1 MAEKDQGNVQQ
12 GNVQLIDP
20 QNYDDNTQ
28 FSPLVNGI
36 NQYQDMYISAEL
48 TAIKRGRTIL
58 STNLVGNITTY
69 DDASLT
75 GDRLISFL
83 GENQDPDS
91 PNYGKF
97 TTNWYDGNTSDPTKQ
112 FEGFGISSINVTV
125 DSSYIP
131 QISVQFID
139 TRGLAFFNRGNSPYR
154 ILFDFPPPLF
164 YLKIKGYFG
173 KGTTYQMH
181 LVNYSTEFRAETG
194 NYHIDAKFVAITY
207 APLTDVLFRYIV
219 QNGLISDQNFSV
231 SPDNEPPINTMDL
244 VFKMDRIFDESFNKQ
259 VKADS
264 DSKDYEEA
272 SKNVN
277 LYSDIMSGIA
287 NISNNPILADAG
299 DPIVFT
305 YNTQTGSKLEG
316 ELSVLGSLNDYNRI
330 IKTLEQQGSPDNMQ
344 PNLFIGFK
352 VGSQQINDVVGPIVP
367 IVPDDT
373 NVVGSGVL
381 AIADDDTSFIDD
393 LIATSL
399 SFLDDEHLFDSEIKK
414 FNNVL
419 NRYRIE
425 YLLSRKDE
433 ISGTDISGTDVGES
447 QKITEIK
454 ESSKD
459 DPTNRTIYAGIN
471 ITKYYLKLNKER
483 TTESKNKT
491 TSMEKLNVKI
501 NQLIK
506 DKLGMTPTIYNIFKI
521 LLDDVDKF
529 FSKLRKVSQD
539 SEEHHEI
546 YKDQII
552 NDSNYV
558 DNNEKI
564 YPFPLI
570 IENEEGPCGG
580 KRQTKT
586 APIEISKRLEKPFPE
601 LEYVQEFI
609 DSFVKYNRIL
619 EQINLRNKTDEHGD
633 DLWMPFTPV
642 DSSFS
647 GSPLVSPY
655 AGNDFNKKGVR
666 TRVFDTFLKR
676 FYVLSQNALFFS
688 FSKES
693 LDSWKNGSGDV
704 LYEDYKTSSDYL
716 KLYAKAESYNLVN
729 SLSNPDVLGLF
740 KSFSEENN
748 KTDKLANG
756 FYAFLDENLS
766 DLYSKPS
773 VSYLISGSKELYKNK
788 YFNDEYEG
796 VAFAS
801 NDDIEFKE
809 GNPEGVFDKFV
820 EKSKVR
826 WGERFWQFEEQ
837 TNESRFK
844 FTKENLI
851 YLPDTITEDGIFTGS
866 KNKTQKTKFIGN
878 RRNFIKKNDKN
889 DIYFIQTVGFL
900 KENPAYTSKPITAI
914 NNLIS
919 KIVNGINPIPY
930 PAIIND
936 LNTQGNQYFFNEKIS
951 YKRANNMK
959 VKNYQSIPDLWI
971 WFLSAYGTELN
982 NGLLNGFSEWSSE
995 HKKLV
1000 ALLYL
1005 SNFGYTLSAFN
1016 YYPYSLNRDYFSGP
1030 ALVELPKFVKLYMG
1044 ALVGVEKGG
1053 DGFWELI
1060 YDFFTKDSFTV
1071 GDVTLEGTPDR
1082 PQPGKEI
1089 QNGGVLIFS
1098 DISDINTHL
1107 SEKDKDVFKS
1117 EFDHFLASDTFK
1129 EFAKDVSA
1137 LIVKIDELEPLCD
1150 ASDDLRDKKVI
1161 KCKYDKYEKVLN
1173 VDNPIIEFLMDR
1185 EVMVVF
1191 NEITFRFLSE
1201 NDIPKTYIPLKSIV
1215 EHTSVRDKNYTDNVD
1230 LFFSEF
1236 FNQVSNIID
1245 DRKKEIDDKE
1255 DELKNLTGDKDIMNQ
1270 TYYSFKNIY
1279 DKWLAGTNKTDTG
1292 YPYKNDP
1299 KGALID
1305 QFAFVNRAMKPIG
1318 NTIIDARQ
1326 LKDMLDNPE
1335 VSIFSLISNI
1345 LSTNGFE
1352 FFPLQNFMS
1361 YTNDDWL
1368 NSFKMSTGPVEKQFP
1383 VFVCMFIG
1391 GTSSYASGIGEFSD
1405 YEDDGIIELDGSNL
1419 PDFDSGDC
1427 KPNPADDGQDYEDN
1441 RLYNQVKAFK
1451 VRYGE
1456 QNQTMFH
1463 GIDVNSTE
1471 FTETNEAIQILSR
1484 LAGDNRQATPKGQNL
1499 YNIYENRAYGATV
1512 TGYGNVMIQPTQ
1524 YFQLEN
1530 VPIYNGAYI
1539 ILSVEH
1545 NIEPNKMITKFSG
1558 TKILK
1563 YPIPRVLNPA
1573 SIVGFDG
1580 GSSDETNISIDSGVG
1595 VVIGSGSTDDNPTN
1609 AKYNSMYDLEIT

>member
-1 MAEKDQGNVQQ
+1 MADNKQGDVQQ

-20 QNYDDNTQ
+20 QKYEDNAQ

-69 DDASLT
+69 DEASLS

-83 GENQDPDS
+83 GENQDPNS
-91 PNYGKF
+91 PNFGKF
-97 TTNWYDGNTSDPTKQ
+97 TTNWYDGSTPDPTKQ
-112 FEGFGISSINVTV
+112 FEGFGISSINVIV
-125 DSSYIP
+125 NSSYIP
-131 QISVQFID
+131 QISIQFID

-207 APLTDVLFRYIV
+207 APLTDVLFRYVV
-219 QNGLISDQNFSV
+219 QNGLIHDQNFSM

-244 VFKMDRIFDESFNKQ
+244 VLKMDRVYDESFNKQ

-272 SKNVN
+272 KKNITQYN
-277 LYSDIMSGIA
+277 DIMGGIA
-287 NISNNPILADAG
+287 NVSNNPILADQG

-316 ELSVLGSLNDYNRI
+316 ELSVLESLNDYNNI

-352 VGSQQINDVVGPIVP
+352 VGKTQAITFD
-367 IVPDDT
+367 PDDIDIDRFD
-373 NVVGSGVL
+373 V
-381 AIADDDTSFIDD
+381 TSQDNK
-393 LIATSL
+393 
-399 SFLDDEHLFDSEIKK
+399 IKE
-414 FNNVL
+414 FNKAL
-419 NRYRIE
+419 NRYRKE
-425 YLLSRKDE
+425 YLLSRKDG

-483 TTESKNKT
+483 TAEVKNKT

-506 DKLGMTPTIYNIFKI
+506 EKLGMTPTIYNIFKI
-521 LLDDVDKF
+521 LLDDVDRF
-529 FSKLRKVSQD
+529 FSKLRKVAQD
-539 SEEHHEI
+539 SENHHEK

-552 NDSNYV
+552 NDPNYV

-570 IENEEGPCGG
+570 IQTEEGPCGG
-580 KRQTKT
+580 IRQTKT
-586 APIEISKRLEKPFPE
+586 APIEISKRLEKQFPE
-601 LEYVQEFI
+601 LEYIQEFI

-619 EQINLRNKTDEHGD
+619 EQVNLRNNVDEQGD
-633 DLWMPFTPV
+633 NIWMPFTPV
-642 DSSFS
+642 DSNL
-647 GSPLVSPY
+647 GSTSLASPY
-655 AGNDFNKKGVR
+655 IGTDFSSKGVR
-666 TRVFDTFLKR
+666 TRVFDVFLKR
-676 FYVLSQNALFFS
+676 FYVLSQNAIFFS
-688 FSKES
+688 FSQES
-693 LDSWKNGSGDV
+693 PNNWISGSEK
-704 LYEDYKTSSDYL
+704 LYEDSKTKNEYI

-729 SLSNPDVLGLF
+729 SLSNPEVFDLF
-740 KSFSEENN
+740 KTFSDENN
-748 KTDKLANG
+748 STDKLTNG
-756 FYAFLDENLS
+756 FYTYLNKELT
-766 DLYSKPS
+766 DLYSDIS
-773 VSYLISGSKELYKNK
+773 ESYRISGAIDLYRNK
-788 YFNDEYEG
+788 YLNDNYKG
-796 VAFAS
+796 VTFTS
-801 NDDIEFKE
+801 DEDIEFKTGDLDNDYDNFIE
-809 GNPEGVFDKFV
+809 E
-820 EKSKVR
+820 SKVR
-826 WGERFWQFEEQ
+826 WSERFFQFEEQ
-837 TNESRFK
+837 TNEAKFK

-851 YLPDTITEDGIFTGS
+851 YLPDTLTDDNFDLGFNG
-866 KNKTQKTKFIGN
+866 KTQKTKFIGN
-878 RRNFIKKNDKN
+878 RRNFIKTNKGKNIN
-889 DIYFIQTVGFL
+889 FIQTVGVL
-900 KENPAYTSKPITAI
+900 KENPAYTSWVG
-914 NNLIS
+914 S
-919 KIVNGINPIPY
+919 KINDFMSKLTASVNDKPY
-930 PAIIND
+930 PAIID
-936 LNTQGNQYFFNEKIS
+936 ELDIQGNQYFFKEDIA
-951 YKRANNMK
+951 YRRANNISIK
-959 VKNYQSIPDLWI
+959 RYQSIPDLWS

-982 NGLLNGFSEWSSE
+982 DGLLNNFGEWNSQ
-995 HKKLV
+995 HTKFV

-1016 YYPYSLNRDYFSGP
+1016 YYPYSLNRDYFSVP

-1044 ALVGVEKGG
+1044 ALVGIKK
-1053 DGFWELI
+1053 DDPFWKLI
-1060 YDFFTKDSFTV
+1060 YSFFTEDSFTI
-1071 GDVTLEGTPDR
+1071 GNVTLDGTSNQS
-1082 PQPGKEI
+1082 QPGKEI

-1098 DISDINTHL
+1098 DISDVNTYL
-1107 SEKDKDVFKS
+1107 SENDKDVFKDAFD
-1117 EFDHFLASDTFK
+1117 EFIDSRGFK
-1129 EFAKDVSA
+1129 DFANQVSN
-1137 LIVKIDELEPLCD
+1137 LIGDIDGDELEPLCVGD
-1150 ASDDLRDKKVI
+1150 SRDSDVI
-1161 KCKYDKYEKVLN
+1161 ECKQKKYEKELDVN
-1173 VDNPIIEFLMDR
+1173 NPIIKDLMER
-1185 EVMVVF
+1185 EVMVVY

-1201 NDIPKTYIPLKSIV
+1201 NDVPKTYTPLKTIV
-1215 EHTSVRDKNYTDNVD
+1215 ENPDIDKKYKNSVD

-1245 DRKKEIDDKE
+1245 DRKKEIDEKE
-1255 DELKNLTGDKDIMNQ
+1255 EELKNLTGDKDIMNQ

-1279 DKWLAGTNKTDTG
+1279 DKWLAGTNITDTG

-1405 YEDDGIIELDGSNL
+1405 YEDDGIIELDSPNI
-1419 PDFDSGDC
+1419 PDFDASDC
-1427 KPNPADDGQDYEDN
+1427 IPNPADDGQNYEDKS
-1441 RLYNQVKAFK
+1441 LYNQVKAFK

-1463 GIDVNSTE
+1463 GIEIKSTE
-1471 FTETNEAIQILSR
+1471 FTETNESIQILSR

-1512 TGYGNVMIQPTQ
+1512 IGYGNVMIQPTQ

-1595 VVIGSGSTDDNPTN
+1595 VVIGSGSTEDNPSN
-1609 AKYNSMYDLEIT
+1609 AQYNSMYNLEIT